1 MAVSSFHVLVSLVPG
16 FLGRKM
22 LKKIGR
28 EFLVLTLV
36 VAPIVFFS
44 VLMLPYPAG
53 DNTAIL
59 FGGAV
64 ILAYLY
70 KVRRDYLARKSD

>member
-1 MAVSSFHVLVSLVPG
+1 MSLVSLVPG

-36 VAPIVFFS
+36 VAPTQFFS
-44 VLMLPYPAG
+44 VLMLPYPKG
-53 DNTAIL
+53 NSTAIFL
-59 FGGAV
+59 GGAV
-64 ILAYLY
+64 TLAFLY
-70 KVRRDYLARKSD
+70 KVRRDFLAGKFD